1 MVAILAVPSF
11 FFHASARRDK
21 SNKISS
27 LGNKERLNMNR
38 CATFAYRLIVPQSR
52 HNNLE
57 IVLSRKRRKRGKRG
71 GKGGG
76 GGIKIGKGQ
85 VRVKIKK

>member
-1 MVAILAVPSF
+1 
-11 FFHASARRDK
+11 
-21 SNKISS
+21 
-27 LGNKERLNMNR
+27 MNR